1 MVVLVIKAMIME
13 NRQKRS
19 RFGPNFKVPKH
30 RNVNFRT
37 TLPVV
42 PCQNWFPML

>member
-19 RFGPNFKVPKH
+19 LFGPNFKVPKH
-30 RNVNFRT
+30 RNVNFVKMTRFST
-37 TLPVV
+37 AH
-42 PCQNWFPML
+42 FGKIS